1 MASYQ
6 VLGHGQGEGGRL
18 HHSIDEEGRVVV
30 ESQNDRLFHPA
41 AAPAAARAGHVD
53 RPGAQPH
60 RPPDGDVDKKQRQ
73 PATIRQ
79 REAITIKPNRKK
91 ERNDILFHF
100 KIGYRLYRGLLIVVI
115 L

>member
-60 RPPDGDVDKKQRQ
+60 RPPDGDVDDVGDVIDRVSRRQETEAAGHHPPERSHHYKTEQKKR
-73 PATIRQ
+73 T
-79 REAITIKPNRKK
+79 K
-91 ERNDILFHF
+91 
-100 KIGYRLYRGLLIVVI
+100 
-115 L
+115 